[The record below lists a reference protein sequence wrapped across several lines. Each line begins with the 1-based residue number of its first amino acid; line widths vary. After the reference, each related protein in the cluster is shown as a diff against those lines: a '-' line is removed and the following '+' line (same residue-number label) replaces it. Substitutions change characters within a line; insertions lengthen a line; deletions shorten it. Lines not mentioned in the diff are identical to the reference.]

1 MKTLL
6 LIAFAAAVVGLI
18 TSMVIL
24 YNLVV
29 KKKISAFTTEMIGDK
44 TSANTEKVS

>member
-6 LIAFAAAVVGLI
+6 FIAFIAAVVGLI
-18 TSMVIL
+18 TSLVIL

-29 KKKISAFTTEMIGDK
+29 KNRKQLM
-44 TSANTEKVS
+44 

>member
-6 LIAFAAAVVGLI
+6 LVAFVAALVGLV
-18 TSMVIL
+18 TSVVIL

-29 KKKISAFTTEMIGDK
+29 KKKYPLLQRK
-44 TSANTEKVS
+44 

>member
-6 LIAFAAAVVGLI
+6 LVAFAAAVLGLI

-24 YNLVV
+24 YNLVF
-29 KKKISAFTTEMIGDK
+29 KKKYPLFEP
-44 TSANTEKVS
+44 NE

>member
-18 TSMVIL
+18 ASLVIL
-24 YNLVV
+24 YNLIF
-29 KKKISAFTTEMIGDK
+29 KKNKQLI
-44 TSANTEKVS
+44 